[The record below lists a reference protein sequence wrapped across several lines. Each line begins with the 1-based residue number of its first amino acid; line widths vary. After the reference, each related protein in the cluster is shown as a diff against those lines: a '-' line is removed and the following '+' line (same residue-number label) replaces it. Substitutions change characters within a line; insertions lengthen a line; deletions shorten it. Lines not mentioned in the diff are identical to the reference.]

1 MDASHVDGVLDFFDV
16 CVRSMVGL
24 KGLLRSPHRAVWAH
38 LDRPVE
44 AALGFILQ
52 FKV

>member
-24 KGLLRSPHRAVWAH
+24 EGLLRSPHRAFWAH
-38 LDRPVE
+38 LVRPVE
-44 AALGFILQ
+44 AALDVILQ
-52 FKV
+52 LKV